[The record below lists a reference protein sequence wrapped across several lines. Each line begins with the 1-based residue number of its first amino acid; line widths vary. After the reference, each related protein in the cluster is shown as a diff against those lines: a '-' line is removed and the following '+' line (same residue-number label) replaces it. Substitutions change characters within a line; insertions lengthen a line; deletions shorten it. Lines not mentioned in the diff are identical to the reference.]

1 MLTRHVLHPHLRYHV
16 TLLCDPHPVNHFSVK
31 VAPEVNLARMQVK
44 TSPAT
49 LVTALGMH
57 LAGMILPSDA
67 VSRRVYVYL
76 CVCVCVLIYVYK
88 YIYKYMVVY
97 VYVFLSVCICLCI
110 FFARNVF
117 HSIDVQ
123 TSFGNIV
130 VVFPLN
136 S

>member
-1 MLTRHVLHPHLRYHV
+1 MCVCTHACVCMYLVLHVCRSHMYGMYNWMYADKARAPHLRYHV

-76 CVCVCVLIYVYK
+76 CVCVCVCVNI
-88 YIYKYMVVY
+88 
-97 VYVFLSVCICLCI
+97 CI
-110 FFARNVF
+110 
-117 HSIDVQ
+117 
-123 TSFGNIV
+123 
-130 VVFPLN
+130 
-136 S
+136 